1 MKALYDWINARS
13 GGSNDVEATRQ
24 LILRN
29 VNVDLLNDD
38 FETPL
43 HITAISGSAAAA
55 KMLIEAGANLSAK
68 DKEWNMTPLHKACSE
83 EQNEIVKIFLQAGA
97 NIEAKD
103 SDEWT
108 PLLAVAFTHGNV
120 ETAKLLLDA
129 GANIYTRGETS
140 ETPLHAASIK
150 GNADLIK
157 LLIERGASIEST
169 DADGDTPLHVA
180 AAHSLN
186 SVKALL
192 KAGADIEARAHDGS
206 TPLQK
211 CCSHIGDASK
221 WRLEIAKYLIDM
233 GADPE
238 AMDAR
243 GLRATEVDVTG
254 DVGRYVKSKLL
265 EGKISEAFSD
275 DEMDKDSKV
284 NAPAQKHNSAGPSI

>member
-1 MKALYDWINARS
+1 MKALYDWIEARL
-13 GGSNDVEATRQ
+13 GGANDVEATRQ

-29 VNVDLLNDD
+29 VNVDLLTDE

-43 HITAISGSAAAA
+43 HITALSGSAEAAQ
-55 KMLIEAGANLSAK
+55 MLIKAGANLNAK
-68 DKEWNMTPLHKACSE
+68 DKDWQMTPLHKACSE
-83 EQNEIVKIFLQAGA
+83 ERNEIVKLFLQAGA
-97 NIEAKD
+97 NVEAKD

-120 ETAKLLLDA
+120 ETANLLLDA
-129 GANIYTRGETS
+129 GANIYARGETS
-140 ETPLHAASIK
+140 ETPLHAASVK

-169 DADGDTPLHVA
+169 DVDGDTPLHVA
-180 AAHSLN
+180 AAHSLD
-186 SVKALL
+186 SVKVLL
-192 KAGADIEARAHDGS
+192 EAGADIESRANDGS

-221 WRLEIAKYLIDM
+221 WRIEIAKYLIDM

-238 AMDAR
+238 AMDGR

-254 DVGRYVKSKLL
+254 TVGRYVKSKLL

-275 DEMDKDSKV
+275 DEMNMDEGLNTS
-284 NAPAQKHNSAGPSI
+284 NQISNSAGPSI